1 MMLNAF
7 ALIKQVAICLLIV
20 VAGVAA
26 GWFGRMLIEPSL
38 HKAKAAT
45 AQVQAITK
53 AAGHTNTI
61 EKGLIHDQ
69 VAVTAAVAKAKQDMR
84 AASKPVIAKPMVC
97 PAAGYV
103 IQPETRPDPDAE
115 WRGYLRGINSVLD
128 AASHDP
134 RPGDDSAG
142 GAG

>member
-1 MMLNAF
+1 MMLNPFAF
-7 ALIKQVAICLLIV
+7 IKQVAICLLIA

-45 AQVQAITK
+45 AQVQAVTK
-53 AAGHTNTI
+53 AAGNTNTI

-69 VAVTAAVAKAKQDMR
+69 AAVNAAVAKAKQEMR
-84 AASKPVIAKPMVC
+84 AASKPVIAKPLVC

-103 IQPETRPDPDAE
+103 IEPEAQPDPDAE

-128 AASHDP
+128 AAGHDA
-134 RPGDDSAG
+134 RAGDDSAG

>member
-1 MMLNAF
+1 MPDPF
-7 ALIKQVAICLLIV
+7 AIIKQVAICLLIA

-26 GWFGRMLIEPSL
+26 GWFGRMLLEPSL

-45 AQVQAITK
+45 AQVQAVTK
-53 AAGHTNTI
+53 AAGNTNII

-69 VAVTAAVAKAKQDMR
+69 AAIDAAVAKAKQDIR

-97 PAAGYV
+97 PAEGYV

-128 AASHDP
+128 AASHGP
-134 RPGDDSAG
+134 RQGDDSAG

>member
-1 MMLNAF
+1 MPDPFAF
-7 ALIKQVAICLLIV
+7 IKQVAICLLIA

-45 AQVQAITK
+45 AQVQAVTK
-53 AAGHTNTI
+53 AAATTTTI

-69 VAVTAAVAKAKQDMR
+69 AAIDAAVAKAKQEVR
-84 AASKPVIAKPMVC
+84 AAAKPVVAKPMVC

-103 IQPETRPDPDAE
+103 IQPAARPDPDAE

-128 AASHDP
+128 AAGHDP
-134 RPGDDSAG
+134 RAGDDSAG
-142 GAG
+142 GAD